1 MTDLPFNYKYIW
13 RLEKS
18 VFLSTHARQADYSQ
32 VVCVFLFPPYSLH
45 VWDTVLP
52 DCLGMGWDGLRVC
65 AVAHYLL
72 QNRLLL
78 WSGEPG
84 EWQRKPLKDS
94 AALHGDA
101 TVCMCV
107 CAREYCQVI
116 PSLFAAKWQA
126 FAWRPSVP
134 LPVSPLDCIGLTDTV
149 VGHTER
155 HVDTRWDLCCSLL
168 RLQT

>member
-101 TVCMCV
+101 TVCICV
-107 CAREYCQVI
+107 CVRANIV
-116 PSLFAAKWQA
+116 KWFQA
-126 FAWRPSVP
+126 CLLQSDR
-134 LPVSPLDCIGLTDTV
+134 LLRGGPVSPCLSHLLTV
-149 VGHTER
+149 LGSQI
-155 HVDTRWDLCCSLL
+155 L
-168 RLQT
+168 